1 MALENVPRCR
11 HVKVNGVQCG
21 SPALRRRRY
30 CFFHHRMLD
39 GKRRFAE
46 NLGKPRPL
54 FSMCLI
60 EDANAVQV
68 ALMQVLQLLGSGQ
81 MDHKTAGLMLY
92 GLQTASC
99 NLRHTD
105 FEAEDVTDVV
115 IDRDTVDR
123 TSINGPQWF
132 EEDFDE
138 ESEPIPEGNS
148 EQEIEGEAE
157 RDSEHA
163 GQGELVAP
171 GSVSQKAPEVEQIT
185 IEEAR
190 RRVQGAVR
198 NWLLETAT
206 GNAEAKPG

>member
-1 MALENVPRCR
+1 
-11 HVKVNGVQCG
+11 
-21 SPALRRRRY
+21 
-30 CFFHHRMLD
+30 MLD

-138 ESEPIPEGNS
+138 ESEAIPEGNS